1 MADQPRG
8 AGDGKTE
15 TAAGGQNATWA
26 LLIFLAVSAVLVY
39 LLGYG
44 R

>member
-1 MADQPRG
+1 MTDHPRD
-8 AGDGKTE
+8 AADGKSE
-15 TAAGGQNATWA
+15 TAPGGQNATRV